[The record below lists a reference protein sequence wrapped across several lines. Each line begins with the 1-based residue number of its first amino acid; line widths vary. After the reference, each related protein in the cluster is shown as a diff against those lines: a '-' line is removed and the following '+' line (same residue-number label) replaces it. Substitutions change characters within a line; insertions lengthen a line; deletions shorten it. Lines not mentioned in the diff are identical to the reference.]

1 KRDLSEYKIQ
11 RERLLSALLEV
22 DERIRMAEADLDGSS
37 RNFREDDISDNRSD
51 LQMDLSGD
59 LRGVFDENFS
69 GNLDGGP
76 IYEDDSAPT
85 NAIMDGSGSQNPQRK
100 INRKRKTGRRIA
112 PPLIRE
118 KNLRHQERINYNVG
132 SPSRKRR
139 KNKPLIHRYLHI
151 EIEFVVVNACYTA
164 SLRNVPTNSRR
175 GIILKEAREKERE
188 EEEIEL
194 LNLPMTKVFE

>member
-1 KRDLSEYKIQ
+1 KNLEEYWKGVIRDCKTKRDLSEYKIQ

-22 DERIRMAEADLDGSS
+22 DEKIRMAEADLDGSS

-85 NAIMDGSGSQNPQRK
+85 NAITDGSGSQNPQ
-100 INRKRKTGRRIA
+100 IG
-112 PPLIRE
+112 
-118 KNLRHQERINYNVG
+118 
-132 SPSRKRR
+132 
-139 KNKPLIHRYLHI
+139 
-151 EIEFVVVNACYTA
+151 
-164 SLRNVPTNSRR
+164 
-175 GIILKEAREKERE
+175 KERPE
-188 EEEIEL
+188 EEL
-194 LNLPMTKVFE
+194 HRP